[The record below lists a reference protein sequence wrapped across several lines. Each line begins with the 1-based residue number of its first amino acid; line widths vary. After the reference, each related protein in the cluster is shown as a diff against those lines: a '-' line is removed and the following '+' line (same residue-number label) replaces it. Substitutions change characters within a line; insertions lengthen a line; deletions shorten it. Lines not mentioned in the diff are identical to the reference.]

1 MQAELFE
8 VAGSGLGAS
17 RVSRVQTSWLSQ
29 VQVTL
34 RIDHLLI
41 GGILALVLYVL
52 IFSFGVE
59 QGKRYA
65 SVEVRAEKAKA
76 APAAQAE
83 TASSVRSIQEATAP
97 ASIPVPAQ
105 PLLPADI
112 TTAPIAGKYTIQLI
126 TFVSRPR
133 AEEEIERLKKKGFE
147 AFIIPQGRFFQVCAE
162 RFQSAKEAE
171 KRLTEL
177 RTGGF
182 APSDAYI
189 RPLKGLVGV

>member
-8 VAGSGLGAS
+8 VAGSGLGTS
-17 RVSRVQTSWLSQ
+17 RVSRAQTSWLSQ

-65 SVEVRAEKAKA
+65 SAEVRTETKAPVQPTQEVTA
-76 APAAQAE
+76 LVSAVPAPAQTLRPTDAG
-83 TASSVRSIQEATAP
+83 TAP
-97 ASIPVPAQ
+97 V
-105 PLLPADI
+105 
-112 TTAPIAGKYTIQLI
+112 AGKYTIQLI

-133 AEEEIERLKKKGFE
+133 AEEEVERLKKKGFQ

-162 RFQSAKEAE
+162 RFQSLKEAE
-171 KRLTEL
+171 KKLTEL
-177 RTGGF
+177 RSGGF

>member
-8 VAGSGLGAS
+8 VAGSGFNAS

-65 SVEVRAEKAKA
+65 SAQAHAEQAKLALATETAVETPA
-76 APAAQAE
+76 APP
-83 TASSVRSIQEATAP
+83 VQETAP
-97 ASIPVPAQ
+97 AVPV
-105 PLLPADI
+105 LS
-112 TTAPIAGKYTIQLI
+112 TSPISGKYTIQLI
-126 TFVSRPR
+126 TFTSRPR
-133 AEEEIERLKKKGFE
+133 AQEEVERLKKKGFQ
-147 AFIIPQGRFFQVCAE
+147 AFIIPQGKFFQVCAE
-162 RFQSAKEAE
+162 RFQSVKEAE
-171 KRLTEL
+171 RKLTEL
-177 RTGGF
+177 RSEGF